1 MTQEKTEYREGFEQ
15 FRKKPYLCIENK
27 QLIAQILSSKIRDMN
42 KLIEILSSQVIQT
55 IIEPPYEYHEIVEG
69 VERFIISI
77 HKEFSYS
84 MLNEIFLYERTNIDI
99 KSFREKW
106 EEDKKNL
113 IQDLA
118 KILINFCNKEGN
130 IAISIKRNDLLE
142 TEWAELFRLI
152 DGKCSFVEIKE
163 LVFKDHKKIEIP
175 FYFIQRK

>member
-1 MTQEKTEYREGFEQ
+1 M
-15 FRKKPYLCIENK
+15 
-27 QLIAQILSSKIRDMN
+27 SSKIKDMN
-42 KLIEILSSQVIQT
+42 KLIEILSPQVIQT
-55 IIEPPYEYHEIVEG
+55 KLEPPYEYHEIVEG
-69 VERFIISI
+69 EKRFLISI

-84 MLNEIFLYERTNIDI
+84 MLSELFLYERTNIDR

-130 IAISIKRNDLLE
+130 ISIRIKRNDLLE

-152 DGKCSFVEIKE
+152 DGKCSFIETTE
-163 LVFKDHKKIEIP
+163 LVFDDDHKKNEIP
-175 FYFIQRK
+175 VYFIYNK